1 MTRTPASA
9 ARAVRLGHCAGTLLS
24 PALAAAAAT
33 ETAAALW
40 PALHLTLGLAQW
52 ALIAAG
58 LITYATV
65 GRAHATGGPCRRCTR
80 RPAAGTRWH
89 RFAGTLVQALLRS
102 IARVHQRT
110 RIPVN
115 LWTVTAA
122 TGASALALIAV
133 LTWIVPGFE
142 FAIVLA
148 LLGATITALR
158 SNDPAAAVP
167 EDASDAMA
175 TGRL

>member
-1 MTRTPASA
+1 M
-9 ARAVRLGHCAGTLLS
+9 
-24 PALAAAAAT
+24 
-33 ETAAALW
+33 
-40 PALHLTLGLAQW
+40 
-52 ALIAAG
+52 
-58 LITYATV
+58 
-65 GRAHATGGPCRRCTR
+65 
-80 RPAAGTRWH
+80 
-89 RFAGTLVQALLRS
+89 
-102 IARVHQRT
+102 HQRT